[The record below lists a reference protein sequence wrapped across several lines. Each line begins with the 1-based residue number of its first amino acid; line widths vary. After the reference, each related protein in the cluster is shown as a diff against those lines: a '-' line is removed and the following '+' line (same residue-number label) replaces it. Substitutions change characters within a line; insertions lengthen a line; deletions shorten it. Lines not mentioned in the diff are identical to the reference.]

1 LPGKANFTTDTLD
14 SMLRGIRKASANWL
28 GRAVMGVVM
37 TLLAGSFAVW
47 GINDIFRGYGS
58 TSVAKIGAIEIQ
70 PDQFSQ
76 AYNERLQQL
85 GQQLGHP
92 IPPEQA
98 TALGLDRQVL
108 SQLVIQAGLDQL
120 GRRMRLGVPNAEIVQ
135 HILSDPHFQTPT
147 GQFDR
152 ARFEGFLQSIGYS
165 EQRFFDEERQSIP
178 RREITDAISGGIVVP
193 KAYLTAINQ
202 FQNQQRSIAYVA
214 LGAAQAGDIPQPTA
228 DELNKYFDARK
239 FEFRAPEYRKIVTV
253 TVTPAELAKSIQVSD
268 ADVKKTYDENL
279 KQYST
284 PERRHV
290 EQIVFPTMAQ
300 AQAASTRIKSG
311 VSFGAVAAERGFKES
326 DIDLGTVA
334 KSAIIDPVV
343 ADAAFSLKQGEVS
356 APVQGKF
363 GVVIVTVLSVEPAET
378 KPLAVVAPFI
388 RNDIALDRAK
398 SRVQEL
404 HDKMEDARAGGGTLE
419 EAAQKLGLTAAS
431 LDIDRSGR
439 DPAGK
444 FVASMPA
451 ATDVISGAF
460 SNDVG
465 VDTYPIEA
473 DGGYVWYE
481 VEAITPA
488 RDRTLNEVKADVEQ
502 RWRNDQVAARLK
514 AKAADLLD
522 KLKNGN
528 TLDALAAANGVK
540 VQTADGLKR
549 GVTPPAGVSP
559 KAVDAVFHTAK
570 DAFGSSE
577 GDQPTQWV
585 VFRVSDVKTPPL
597 DPNSADGKK
606 LNELLQNAMS
616 QDIFSQ
622 YVAWLENDLG
632 TTVNQSTLAQ
642 AEGTNPTPES
652 E

>member
-1 LPGKANFTTDTLD
+1 
-14 SMLRGIRKASANWL
+14 MLRGIRKASANWF

-37 TLLAGSFAVW
+37 TLLAASFAVW

-58 TSVAKIGAIEIQ
+58 SSLAKVGDVEIQ

-76 AYNERLQQL
+76 AYNERLQQI

-92 IPPEQA
+92 LPPDQA
-98 TALGLDRQVL
+98 AALGLDRQVL
-108 SQLVIQAGLDQL
+108 AQLLAQAGIDQL
-120 GRRMRLGVPNAEIVQ
+120 ASRMRLGIPNAEIVQ

-178 RREITDAISGGIVVP
+178 RREITDAVSGGVVVP
-193 KAYLTAINQ
+193 NAYLTAINE
-202 FQNQQRSIAYVA
+202 FQNQERSIAYVE
-214 LGAAQAGDIPQPTA
+214 LGAAQAGDVPQPSA
-228 DELNKYFDARK
+228 DELNKYFEARK
-239 FEFRAPEYRKIVTV
+239 FQFRAPEYRKIVTV
-253 TVTPAELAKSIQVSD
+253 TVTPAELAKTIQVSD
-268 ADVKKTYDENL
+268 ADVKKNYDDNL

-284 PERRHV
+284 PEKRHI

-300 AQAASTRIKSG
+300 AQAASARIKSG
-311 VSFGAVAAERGFKES
+311 TSFAAIATERGLKVS

-334 KSAIIDPVV
+334 KTAIIDPTV

-363 GVVIVTVLSVEPAET
+363 GAVIVTVLGIEPAET
-378 KPLAVVAPFI
+378 KALSIVAPFI
-388 RNDIALDRAK
+388 RNDIALGRAK
-398 SRVQEL
+398 SKVQDL
-404 HDKMEDARAGGGTLE
+404 HDKMEDARAGGSTLE
-419 EAAQKLGLTAAS
+419 EAAKQLGLPATA

-444 FVASMPA
+444 FVAGMPA

-488 RDRTLNEVKADVEQ
+488 RDRTLNEVETEVEQ
-502 RWRNDQVAARLK
+502 RWHDDQVATRLK
-514 AKAADLLD
+514 AKAADVLA
-522 KLKNGN
+522 KLKTGAA
-528 TLDALAAANGVK
+528 LDALATANNVK

-559 KAVDAVFHTAK
+559 KVVDAVFHTAK

-585 VFRVSDVKTPPL
+585 VFRVTDVKTPPL
-597 DPNSADGKK
+597 DPKSADGKK
-606 LNELLQNAMS
+606 LDELLQKSMGD
-616 QDIFSQ
+616 DIFSQ
-622 YVAWLENDLG
+622 YIAWLENDLG
-632 TTVNQSTLAQ
+632 TTVNQSMLAQ
-642 AEGTNPTPES
+642 AVGGTPTPES

>member
-1 LPGKANFTTDTLD
+1 LPGKANFTTCALE
-14 SMLRGIRKASANWL
+14 SMLRGIRKASSNWL

-37 TLLAGSFAVW
+37 TVLAGSFAVW

-58 TSVAKIGAIEIQ
+58 TSVAKIGDVEIQ

-76 AYNERLQQL
+76 AYNDRLQEL

-98 TALGLDRQVL
+98 SALGLDRQVL
-108 SQLVIQAGLDQL
+108 GQLVAQAGIDQL
-120 GRRMRLGVPNAEIVQ
+120 AHRMRLGIPNSEIVK
-135 HILSDPHFQTPT
+135 HVLADPHFQTPT
-147 GQFDR
+147 GEFDR

-165 EQRFFDEERQSIP
+165 EQRFFDQERQGIP
-178 RREITDAISGGIVVP
+178 RREITDAISGGVMAP

-202 FQNQQRSIAYVA
+202 FQNQERSIQYVE

-228 DELNKYFDARK
+228 DELNKYFEARK

-253 TVTPAELAKSIQVSD
+253 TVTPPELAKSIQVSD

-284 PERRHV
+284 PEKRHV
-290 EQIVFPTMAQ
+290 QQLVFPTMAQ
-300 AQAASTRIKSG
+300 AQAVSTRIKSG
-311 VSFGAVAAERGFKES
+311 VSFAAVAAEHGFKES

-343 ADAAFSLKQGEVS
+343 ADAAFALKQGEVS

-363 GVVIVTVLSVEPAET
+363 GVVIVTVLNIEPAET
-378 KPLAVVAPFI
+378 KPLAVVGPFI
-388 RNDIALDRAK
+388 RNDMALDRAK
-398 SRVQEL
+398 SKVQQL
-404 HDKMEDARAGGGTLE
+404 HDKMEDARAGGSTLE
-419 EAAQKLGLTAAS
+419 EAAQNLGLTATS
-431 LDIDRSGR
+431 LDIDRSGH

-444 FVASMPA
+444 FVANMPA
-451 ATDVISGAF
+451 ATDVLSGAF

-473 DGGYVWYE
+473 EDGYVWYE
-481 VEAITPA
+481 VEAITPS
-488 RDRTLNEVKADVEQ
+488 RERTLNEVKTEVEQ
-502 RWRNDQVAARLK
+502 RWRDDQIATRLK

-528 TLDALAAANGVK
+528 PLDALAAANGVK

-549 GVTPPAGVSP
+549 GVTPTGVSP
-559 KAVDAVFHTAK
+559 KVVAAVFHTAK

-577 GDQPTQWV
+577 GEQPTQWV
-585 VFRVSDVKTPPL
+585 IFRVSDVKTPQL

-606 LNELLQNAMS
+606 LNELLQKEMGE
-616 QDIFSQ
+616 DIFSQ
-622 YVAWLENDLG
+622 YIAWLENDLG

-642 AEGTNPTPES
+642 AAGTTTPES